1 MTPVFNKSQS
11 LRLAAALMALSIL
24 LSRFMGLIRDKVIS
38 YYYGASLESDIYF
51 VSFVVPDFINYLLA
65 GGYFSITLIPL
76 LSDYFER
83 DENDAWRFFSTVLT
97 WCGLLITFLTACAMV
112 LAPQLAHLIAPGF
125 TEEATLRLA
134 YFLRIILPAQI
145 CFLLGSCFTALLYL
159 RKQFLV
165 PALMPLIYNGCI
177 IIGGLLMISKGME
190 GFCWGVL
197 IGSFLGNFL
206 LPMVA
211 AIKGAKGFNFRLVF
225 RHPGLKLFILLALP
239 LMIGQSVVVLDE
251 QFLRFFGSMTTEG
264 AVSWLN
270 YARRI
275 MLVPVGVVAQA
286 AGVAS
291 YPFLARLVAQGKE
304 TEFNDTLQS
313 ALCATVAFLL
323 PLSIWM
329 IAAADP
335 IIQFIFEQGRF
346 SALATEQ
353 TAICLQ
359 IMLLGVFCWG
369 IQQIV
374 GRAYYARKDTL
385 TPALIGTGATLLT
398 LPVYYTLTHL
408 WGAFGIAGASAFSVV
423 FYTLTLS
430 WFWWRKWGSGGFTG
444 LGRTLVAATTV
455 SVIAVIPSWYVMQ
468 YAKHLPVQHPL
479 LGALFAIC
487 CGFLCFA
494 LIFQLAGRLLARRTL
509 APVLDALGPIKQ
521 RLKSKF
527 GLSQHD

>member
-1 MTPVFNKSQS
+1 MASLLNKPQS
-11 LRLAAALMALSIL
+11 LRLAAAIMALSIL

-38 YYYGASLESDIYF
+38 YFYGASLESDIYF

-76 LSDYFER
+76 LSDYFEK

-97 WCGLLITFLTACAMV
+97 WCGLSIGLLTACAMIF
-112 LAPQLAHLIAPGF
+112 APQLARLIAPGF
-125 TEEATLRLA
+125 SEEATLRLA

-177 IIGGLLMISKGME
+177 ILGGLLLLSHGME

-197 IGSFLGNFL
+197 AGSFLGNFL
-206 LPMVA
+206 LPLVA
-211 AIKGAKGFNFRLVF
+211 VARGEQRIKYGLIW
-225 RHPGLKLFILLALP
+225 RHPGLKLFILMALP

-304 TEFNDTLQS
+304 DEFSETMRS
-313 ALCATVAFLL
+313 AVCATLAFLL

-329 IAAADP
+329 IAAAEP

-346 SALATEQ
+346 SQEATLH
-353 TAICLQ
+353 TANCLR

-374 GRAYYARKDTL
+374 GRAFYARKDTL
-385 TPALIGTGATLLT
+385 TPALVGTGATLLT
-398 LPVYYTLTHL
+398 LPVYYFLTRV
-408 WGAFGIAGASAFSVV
+408 WGALGIAGASAFSVAL
-423 FYTLTLS
+423 YTLALS
-430 WFWWRKWGSGGFTG
+430 WFWRRKWGAGGFSG
-444 LGRTLVAATTV
+444 LARTFAAGLLVSLAA
-455 SVIAVIPSWYVMQ
+455 ALPSWFVMHQ
-468 YAKHLPVQHPL
+468 ARQWLPQQPL
-479 LGALFAIC
+479 WGALLAIL
-487 CGFLCFA
+487 CGFGCFA
-494 LIFQLAGRLLARRTL
+494 LVFQAVGRLTARRTL
-509 APVLDALGPIKQ
+509 APVLDALGPVLQ
-521 RLKSKF
+521 RLQNKF
-527 GLSQHD
+527 GHS

>member
-1 MTPVFNKSQS
+1 MAPFLNKSQS
-11 LRLAAALMALSIL
+11 LRLAAAIMALSIL

-65 GGYFSITLIPL
+65 GGYFAITLIPL
-76 LSDYFER
+76 LSDYFEQ
-83 DENDAWRFFSTVLT
+83 DESEAWRFFSTILT
-97 WCGLLITFLTACAMV
+97 WCGLLISLLTAVAMV
-112 LAPQLAHLIAPGF
+112 FAPQLAQLIAPGF
-125 TEEATLRLA
+125 TEEASLRLA

-177 IIGGLLMISKGME
+177 ILGGLLLISHGME

-197 IGSFLGNFL
+197 AGSFLGNFL

-211 AIKGAKGFNFRLVF
+211 AARGSTDFNFSLQF
-225 RHPGLKLFILLALP
+225 KHPGLKTFILLALP

-291 YPFLARLVAQGKE
+291 YPFLARLVAQGKDQ
-304 TEFNDTLQS
+304 EFNETLQS
-313 ALCATVAFLL
+313 ALSGTVVFLL

-329 IAAADP
+329 MAAAEP

-346 SALATEQ
+346 SQQATLH
-353 TAICLQ
+353 TATCLQ

-369 IQQIV
+369 IQQII
-374 GRAYYARKDTL
+374 GRAFYARKDTL
-385 TPALIGTGATLLT
+385 TPALVGTGATLLT
-398 LPVYYTLTHL
+398 LPVYYFLTQI
-408 WGAFGIAGASAFSVV
+408 WGAFGIAGASAVSVAV
-423 FYTLTLS
+423 YTLALS
-430 WFWWRKWGSGGFTG
+430 WFWRAKWGPDGFTG
-444 LGRTLVAATTV
+444 LAKALITA
-455 SVIAVIPSWYVMQ
+455 IAVSLIAVAPSWVMMQ
-468 YAKHLPVQHPL
+468 EAKNWLPQHPL
-479 LGALFAIC
+479 LGALLAIA
-487 CGFLCFA
+487 CGFICFA
-494 LIFQLAGRLLARRTL
+494 LVFQLAGRMLARKTL
-509 APVLDALGPIKQ
+509 APVLDAFGPVLE
-521 RLKSKF
+521 RLKRKLGHSNV
-527 GLSQHD
+527 

>member
-1 MTPVFNKSQS
+1 MTPILNKSQS
-11 LRLAAALMALSIL
+11 LRLAATIMAVSIL

-51 VSFVVPDFINYLLA
+51 VSFLVPDFINYLLA
-65 GGYFSITLIPL
+65 GGYFAITLIPL

-83 DENDAWRFFSTVLT
+83 DESDAWRFFSTILT
-97 WCGLLITFLTACAMV
+97 WCGLLISVLTACAMV
-112 LAPQLAHLIAPGF
+112 FAPQLAQLIAPGF

-177 IIGGLLMISKGME
+177 ILGGLMMISHGME

-197 IGSFLGNFL
+197 VGSFFGNFL
-206 LPMVA
+206 LPLVA
-211 AIKGAKGFNFRLVF
+211 ASRGSSGFTYAPHLT
-225 RHPGLKLFILLALP
+225 HPGLKVFILLALP

-304 TEFNDTLQS
+304 TEFNETLQS
-313 ALCATVAFLL
+313 ALCGTVMFLL

-346 SALATEQ
+346 SEQATQ
-353 TAICLQ
+353 HTATCLQ

-369 IQQIV
+369 IQQII
-374 GRAYYARKDTL
+374 GRAFYARKDTL
-385 TPALIGTGATLLT
+385 TPALVGTGATLLT
-398 LPVYYTLTHL
+398 LPAYYFLTHI
-408 WGAFGIAGASAFSVV
+408 WGAFGIAGASAVSVA
-423 FYTLTLS
+423 FYTLALS
-430 WFWWRKWGSGGFTG
+430 WFWRHKWGAGGFDG
-444 LGRTLVAATTV
+444 LGRSLFAAVLV
-455 SVIAVIPSWYVMQ
+455 SFIAVVPSWFVTQ
-468 YAKHLPVQHPL
+468 QAKEWLPDQPL
-479 LGALFAIC
+479 LGALLAIG
-487 CGFLCFA
+487 CGFICFA
-494 LIFQLAGRLLARRTL
+494 LVFQLAGRILARRTL
-509 APVLDALGPIKQ
+509 APVLDAMGPLLQRIKNKLGYTNI
-521 RLKSKF
+521 
-527 GLSQHD
+527 